1 MKYLFSITKII
12 FNRST
17 FLYLLSAVLIL
28 AILSCSMTKN
38 SLIRDNDNSEKHSTI
53 SILAGLSSGG
63 LVDNTEMSG
72 ITGVSNID
80 AITGAT
86 KTLFNSGV
94 HTEIDIKGHKIETGL
109 DYISFDQSV
118 EYKMPSLSVNGQRDI
133 RFHQLRLP
141 LTYNFQ
147 FFRDSQN
154 YPRLILKAGLSGGY
168 TFSKSVSDF
177 GNIPDYTFTNWD
189 YGPTLGVS
197 VFPLQLKQNYRIG
210 FYLDLYR
217 GSQIYED
224 VYHKAEGIGGQS
236 FMKFGVVL
244 QPLSLKY

>member
-1 MKYLFSITKII
+1 MKNSSSITKII

-17 FLYLLSAVLIL
+17 FLFPFWAVLIL

-38 SLIRDNDNSEKHSTI
+38 SLIRDNDNPEKHSTI

-63 LVDNTEMSG
+63 LVENTEMSG
-72 ITGVSNID
+72 INGVSNVD

-86 KTLFNSGV
+86 KTLFNSGI

-109 DYISFDQSV
+109 DYITFDQSI
-118 EYKMPSLSVNGQRDI
+118 EYMVPSLSVNGQRDVQ
-133 RFHQLRLP
+133 FHQLRLP

-154 YPRLILKAGLSGGY
+154 YSRLILKAGFSMGY

-177 GNIPDYTFTNWD
+177 GNIPDYKFTNWD

-224 VYHKAEGIGGQS
+224 IYHKAEGIGGQS
-236 FMKFGVVL
+236 FMKFGVIM
-244 QPLSLKY
+244 QPLGIKY